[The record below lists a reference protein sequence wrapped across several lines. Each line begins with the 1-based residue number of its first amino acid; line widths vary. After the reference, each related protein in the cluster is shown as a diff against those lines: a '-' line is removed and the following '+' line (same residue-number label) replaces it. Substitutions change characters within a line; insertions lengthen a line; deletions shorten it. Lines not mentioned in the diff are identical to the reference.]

1 MRKLLITLLAIAAML
16 AALVFALKG
25 PMEQTADAALKAYP
39 VYSFVRTRDETL
51 LRLRHQGLDGSN
63 RLFHRSELS
72 GPRDRLITTP
82 NNDTLYSFAFL
93 DLASG
98 PVQLKLPALPDRYH
112 SVAVMDARTDNLFV
126 VGTRDG
132 GEVRE
137 MELSFTDGKVEKL
150 PPADGEATVR
160 YHVSSPQVWLLVRT
174 LVDGPADLPAARAAQ
189 QGFVLDEPEYS
200 RRPPRDAAVLAVLPD
215 PATLLRNA
223 NPVIAE
229 TPHLQ
234 HPDLAATGYGEG
246 ADAFEKLPV
255 WRQWLWRLLLPRLF
269 QRMNKG
275 LAERARSTADG
286 WSNTPPGIGT
296 ADASDLTRAG
306 VALAGLGAL
315 PADEA
320 VYWSAVVDAGGKEL
334 DGAKSYRLTIPAPVP
349 AGAFWSLS
357 LYERMPDGRL
367 FYVDNPLD
375 RFAVGNR
382 TPGLVRHPDGSFTL
396 AIQPTDP
403 GEGANWFPTP
413 KGSKFTLIFRA
424 YLPEAPIRDGSWRLP
439 AVEQMGTGAAKTGG
453 S

>member
-1 MRKLLITLLAIAAML
+1 MRKLLIFLFVVAALLG
-16 AALVFALKG
+16 ALVFGLKS
-25 PMEQTADAALKAYP
+25 PMEQTAQAALKAYP

-51 LRLRHQGLDGSN
+51 LRQRHQGVDGSN

-98 PVQLKLPALPDRYH
+98 PVTLKLPALPDRYH

-137 MELSFTDGKVEKL
+137 MELSFTDGKAMTL
-150 PPADGEATVR
+150 PPAEGKTATR
-160 YHVSSPQVWLLVRT
+160 YHVTSPQVWLLVRT
-174 LVDGPADLPAARAAQ
+174 LVEGPEDLTAARAAQ
-189 QGFVLDEPEYS
+189 QGFVLEVPEAS
-200 RRPPRDAAVLAVLPD
+200 QRPAREAAVLAVLPD
-215 PATLLRNA
+215 PAMLLRRA

-229 TPHLQ
+229 SPHLA
-234 HPDLAATGYGEG
+234 DEALAATGYGQG

-269 QRMNKG
+269 QRMTKG
-275 LAERARSTADG
+275 LSERARSTPDG

-296 ADASDLTRAG
+296 AEASDLTRAA

-320 VYWSAVVDAGGKEL
+320 VYWSAVIDRDGQEL
-334 DGAKSYRLTIPAPVP
+334 DGAKAYRLTMPAEVP

-357 LYERMPDGRL
+357 LYERMADGRL

-375 RFAVGNR
+375 RYAVGNR
-382 TPGLVRHPDGSFTL
+382 TPGLLRNPDGSFTL

-413 KGSKFTLIFRA
+413 GGSKFTLIFRA
-424 YLPEAPIRDGSWRLP
+424 YLPEKPIRDGSWRLP
-439 AVEQMGTGAAKTGG
+439 AVQPAAG
-453 S
+453 